1 MPVSLL
7 LAPAGSLITAP
18 AGGCSMCAG
27 NVGVRGAVRMVA
39 TAEPTMSASWTKM
52 DKMKSRYGGLIFQP
66 DESLVGDD
74 IGFSYDEMSAQMQ
87 EIISYT
93 RGDTCTGT
101 ILGFEPNGA
110 LVDIGVKSSA
120 YCALGEM
127 ALVKPSKCEDVFA
140 IGDSV
145 EFVITSREDENGQ
158 LMLSRRRILYQEA
171 WDHVAQL
178 YADDATCEA
187 EVSAVN
193 RGGAMV
199 QVEGLRAF
207 LPGSHFLAGQTP
219 TEALVGSKLAV
230 KARRRA
236 RAIFRRRPRVARAS
250 PRAPPDP
257 RGALGA
263 PRGRRRPAR
272 RRSHPHRAPRPP
284 PPRAASPLAA

>member
-66 DESLVGDD
+66 DENLVGDD

-230 KARRRA
+230 ASSKPSPCAY
-236 RAIFRRRPRVARAS
+236 AS
-250 PRAPPDP
+250 PKIGCACW
-257 RGALGA
+257 
-263 PRGRRRPAR
+263 
-272 RRSHPHRAPRPP
+272 S
-284 PPRAASPLAA
+284 PPR